1 MRKTSKGGYQV
12 ESIYRTFLP
21 IISRDLTQKIRIA
34 SILYLTQETRYIHIV
49 TDRGEVVV
57 RGKLEDMA
65 RSLPASFDYC
75 HSFLLI
81 NLDRVEKMQ
90 DVCVYFDNGRC
101 LHVGKGSYVAF
112 RKRFHEY
119 LLSIC

>member
-1 MRKTSKGGYQV
+1 M
-12 ESIYRTFLP
+12 ESIYGKYLP

-34 SILYLTQETRYIHIV
+34 SILYLTQETRYIRIV

-75 HSFLLI
+75 HSYLLI
-81 NLDRVEKMQ
+81 DLDRVEKMQ

-119 LLSIC
+119 LLSLC

>member
-1 MRKTSKGGYQV
+1 M

-101 LHVGKGSYVAF
+101 LHVCKGSYVAF